1 MTPEFTSGRHERVDA
16 ETRAALRLCKRDA
29 SARPELPPDG
39 PPPSPAWRR
48 LQPDARQLQVPT
60 SCGERADAP
69 LVDSTPLRPHRPHLP
84 TLLAP
89 PLRRGG
95 ARFLGREDRSS
106 SRPSLF
112 RIVGPAA
119 SRAAQLV
126 ARRCEGLRLGNE
138 GPSAR
143 PAGAVAGRARAR
155 GGGPL
160 AAPSALFAPICAHP
174 SQSPP
179 IQSPFSLTQHRARS
193 NLWSG
198 RNLVR
203 TKFG

>member
-1 MTPEFTSGRHERVDA
+1 MTPEFTRARGKRVDA
-16 ETRAALRLCKRDA
+16 ETRAALRLCKRDG

-106 SRPSLF
+106 SRPSLL
-112 RIVGPAA
+112 RIVGTAA
-119 SRAAQLV
+119 SRTAQPL
-126 ARRCEGLRLGNE
+126 ARGREGLRLGDE
-138 GPSAR
+138 GPGAR
-143 PAGAVAGRARAR
+143 AAGVVAGRAGAR
-155 GGGPL
+155 GDSPV
-160 AAPSALFAPICAHP
+160 AASSAHLR
-174 SQSPP
+174 SPVTIP
-179 IQSPFSLTQHRARS
+179 TNSITFLLDAA
-193 NLWSG
+193 
-198 RNLVR
+198 
-203 TKFG
+203 